1 MNIPS
6 RRLHTQLRT
15 LQASVAETATR
26 RNAALRVFI
35 ASCSAAT
42 LLAQRELWF
51 EFSWVDEEYRDAVR
65 QLARFCTT
73 YRNATRR
80 QRRVLPPTI

>member
-6 RRLHTQLRT
+6 RRLHTQLRS
-15 LQASVAETATR
+15 LQADVAETAAR
-26 RNAALRVFI
+26 RSTAFRVFI

-42 LLAQRELWF
+42 VQAQRELWF

-65 QLARFCTT
+65 QLARFCSAH
-73 YRNATRR
+73 RNAAGRR
-80 QRRVLPPTI
+80 RSATPP